1 MVLLYIMKKREMF
14 IRKSL
19 FTSLILL
26 LFISCA
32 TTNETTK
39 KSSDSSKKS
48 DVEETVPQL
57 SEEELFIQEM
67 NKYTLEFT
75 NVPAKIK
82 KGKTFV
88 SDFEVTVKDENGNP
102 AADFDVCF
110 TYPAMKEDSK
120 LVSTSIVVKT
130 NENGI
135 ASFNPGIVS
144 FAAKTKVYANP
155 DVTGKLEA
163 YYDVL
168 PVPTTEADFLV
179 ESDVAAKGA
188 IMFIFE
194 YTEGGKPSKNSY
206 EILSALRKKGV
217 SMISNAP
224 LCDDTSYITASKQKI
239 YKDNYQYVEDQFGY
253 LIGGTVKFV
262 SPVQANEDGTYS
274 AHLIADIYGIN
285 MKTGEVVYEDTN
297 EYISTG
303 TNWSKAVESC
313 KEKLTAIV
321 VDSIM
326 YGL

>member
-1 MVLLYIMKKREMF
+1 MKKRELF
-14 IRKSL
+14 IKKSL
-19 FTSLILL
+19 ISSLILV

-32 TTNETTK
+32 TTNDTAK
-39 KSSDSSKKS
+39 KSAKTSKTI
-48 DVEETVPQL
+48 EEEIVPQL

-82 KGKTFV
+82 KGKSFA

-110 TYPAMKEDSK
+110 TYPAMKDGSK

-135 ASFNPGIVS
+135 ASFNPGIIS
-144 FAAKTKVYANP
+144 FAANSKIQAFP
-155 DVTGKLEA
+155 DVTGKLESN
-163 YYDVL
+163 YDEL
-168 PVPTTEADFLV
+168 PVPVTTADFLV
-179 ESDVAAKGA
+179 ESDVSSKGA
-188 IMFIFE
+188 IMFVFE
-194 YTEGGKPSKNSY
+194 FTEGGKPSKNSY
-206 EILSALRKKGV
+206 EILSALRKKGG
-217 SMISNAP
+217 SMISNGP
-224 LCDDTSYITASKQKI
+224 ISDDTSYITASKQKI
-239 YKDNYQYVEDQFGY
+239 YKDNYEYVEDQFGY
-253 LIGGTVKFV
+253 LIGGTVKFAN
-262 SPVQANEDGTYS
+262 PVETNEDGTYT
-274 AHLIADIYGIN
+274 AHLIAEIYGID
-285 MKTGEVVYEDTN
+285 MKTGEVIYEETN
-297 EYISTG
+297 EYTSTG